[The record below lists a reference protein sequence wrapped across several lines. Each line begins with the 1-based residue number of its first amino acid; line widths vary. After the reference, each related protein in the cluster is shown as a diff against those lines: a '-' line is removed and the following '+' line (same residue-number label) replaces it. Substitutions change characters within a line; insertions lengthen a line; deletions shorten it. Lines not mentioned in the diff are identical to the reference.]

1 MNISIINHIPSEN
14 PLVKPVVVEATADC
28 VLKEMMHT
36 GYGEHN
42 LVVYPDM
49 TVLTEIYSR
58 YFKTSLENKS
68 EFILFLSTYQNVT
81 KVKNLLGDVD
91 LNVAKYEENGSLV
104 ILDSVRG
111 YFGSESDVLALIKIL
126 SKRAQNQGSLG
137 SCVFADMGLF
147 NLFRKQ
153 EDLLR
158 YEVSMPSKFDG
169 YVSIP
174 ILCKTFCLYHKSDF
188 SRLAEREKEILFEH
202 HYRNLIIRENDVK
215 NQLLS
220 ITI

>member
-1 MNISIINHIPSEN
+1 M
-14 PLVKPVVVEATADC
+14 VKPAVVEATADC
-28 VLKEMMHT
+28 VLKEMIQA

-58 YFKTSLENKS
+58 YFKASLENKS

-81 KVKNLLGDVD
+81 KVKDLLGGVD
-91 LNVAKYEENGSLV
+91 LDAAKYEENGSLV

-111 YFGSESDVLALIKIL
+111 YFGSESDVLALMKIL

-147 NLFRKQ
+147 NLFKEQ

-158 YEVSMPSKFDG
+158 YEISMPPKFDG
-169 YVSIP
+169 YISIP

-188 SRLAEREKEILFEH
+188 SRLEEKEREILFEH

>member
-28 VLKEMMHT
+28 VLKEMMQA

-111 YFGSESDVLALIKIL
+111 Y
-126 SKRAQNQGSLG
+126 
-137 SCVFADMGLF
+137 
-147 NLFRKQ
+147 
-153 EDLLR
+153 
-158 YEVSMPSKFDG
+158 
-169 YVSIP
+169 
-174 ILCKTFCLYHKSDF
+174 
-188 SRLAEREKEILFEH
+188 
-202 HYRNLIIRENDVK
+202 
-215 NQLLS
+215 
-220 ITI
+220 